1 MIFQSRI
8 DISSILGGQ
17 TGCIDRSD
25 RFVQNLQLGF
35 CLHRLSNMKIILH
48 NCNNMSILFPWYIS
62 YNKFIKGR
70 NNIEALVK
78 ILVMLIDS
86 CCLSGINRLSM
97 EKTTTLPVRPHSP
110 SLSSR
115 NDNLVTT
122 FQGELWIWILETAF
136 LLFRRERVSDL
147 ML

>member
-1 MIFQSRI
+1 MNCDTYFSCIL
-8 DISSILGGQ
+8 ISVVPKTS
-17 TGCIDRSD
+17 
-25 RFVQNLQLGF
+25 
-35 CLHRLSNMKIILH
+35 
-48 NCNNMSILFPWYIS
+48 
-62 YNKFIKGR
+62 
-70 NNIEALVK
+70 LV

-86 CCLSGINRLSM
+86 CCLLGINRLSM

-122 FQGELWIWILETAF
+122 FHGELWIWILEFAF
-136 LLFRRERVSDL
+136 LLFSRERVSDL

>member
-1 MIFQSRI
+1 MNCDTYFSCIL
-8 DISSILGGQ
+8 ISVVPKTS
-17 TGCIDRSD
+17 
-25 RFVQNLQLGF
+25 
-35 CLHRLSNMKIILH
+35 
-48 NCNNMSILFPWYIS
+48 
-62 YNKFIKGR
+62 
-70 NNIEALVK
+70 LV

-86 CCLSGINRLSM
+86 CSLSEINRLSM